1 MTRTRARGWSYAR
14 EVSNLDRRP
23 TEELTGGLATV
34 SATPARRVLEP
45 REVPLGGPRAMLV
58 RRTLPHRELRSVGA
72 WCFVDDY
79 GPSDP
84 AESPMRVPP
93 HPHTGLQTVTW
104 LLSGEV
110 LHQDSV
116 GSEQLVRPGSLSLMT
131 AGRGIAHAE
140 TSTPT
145 SQELRGVQLWVAL
158 PDESRH
164 TAPAFEHHDRLPV
177 HLPGGEGGGVTATVV
192 LGRVGDAVSPAT
204 TYSPIV
210 GADLEVAPGA
220 SENLP
225 LDPSFEHAV
234 LALSDDLV
242 VDGEPLAKGSL
253 LYLGRGRESVPVA
266 SAGRPTRGLL
276 LGGEPFDEELLM
288 WWNFVGRDH
297 DEVDAVRA
305 EWQRAVAGEETRF
318 GQVAAYDG
326 GALPAPAMPGT
337 RLRPRRR
344 S

>member
-1 MTRTRARGWSYAR
+1 M
-14 EVSNLDRRP
+14 SNLEPRP
-23 TEELTGGLATV
+23 AEEPAGGLATV
-34 SATPARRVLEP
+34 SRIPAQRVLEP

-84 AESPMRVPP
+84 SESPMRVPP

-140 TSTPT
+140 TSTP
-145 SQELRGVQLWVAL
+145 SSPELRGVQLWVAL

-177 HLPGGEGGGVTATVV
+177 HVVGEAEHGVAVTVV

-210 GADLEVAPGA
+210 GADFDVAAGA
-220 SENLP
+220 SGDLP
-225 LDPSFEHAV
+225 LDESFEHAV
-234 LALSDDLV
+234 LALSDGLV
-242 VDGEPLAKGSL
+242 VDGEPLGKASL
-253 LYLGRGRESVPVA
+253 LYLGCGRGSLTVG
-266 SAGRPTRGLL
+266 SDGRPARGLL

-297 DEVDAVRA
+297 DEVTALRE
-305 EWQRAVAGEETRF
+305 EWQRAVDGADTRF
-318 GQVAAYDG
+318 GRVSAYDG
-326 GALPAPAMPGT
+326 AALPAPTMPGT

>member
-1 MTRTRARGWSYAR
+1 M
-14 EVSNLDRRP
+14 SNLEPRP
-23 TEELTGGLATV
+23 AEEPAGGLATV
-34 SATPARRVLEP
+34 SRTPARRLLEP

-84 AESPMRVPP
+84 VESPMRVPP

-140 TSTPT
+140 TSTP
-145 SQELRGVQLWVAL
+145 SSPELRGVQLWVAL

-177 HLPGGEGGGVTATVV
+177 QAVGDGVAVTVV

-210 GADLEVAPGA
+210 GADVEVAAGA
-220 SENLP
+220 SGEVP
-225 LDPSFEHAV
+225 LEESFEHAV

-242 VDGEPLAKGSL
+242 VDGERLGKASL
-253 LYLGRGRESVPVA
+253 LYLGCGRESVSVSSDGGPA
-266 SAGRPTRGLL
+266 RGLL

-297 DEVDAVRA
+297 DEVAAFRD
-305 EWQRAVAGEETRF
+305 EWQTAVEGADTRF
-318 GQVAAYDG
+318 GQVSAYDG
-326 GALPAPAMPGT
+326 AALPAPTLPGT

-344 S
+344 G

>member
-1 MTRTRARGWSYAR
+1 M
-14 EVSNLDRRP
+14 SNLERKP
-23 TEELTGGLATV
+23 AEETAGGLATV
-34 SATPARRVLEP
+34 SRTPARRVLEP

-84 AESPMRVPP
+84 VESPMRVPP

-145 SQELRGVQLWVAL
+145 SPVLRGVQLWVAL
-158 PDESRH
+158 PDQSRH

-177 HLPGGEGGGVTATVV
+177 HAVGAVDDGVTVTVV
-192 LGRVGDAVSPAT
+192 LGRVGNAVSPAT

-210 GADLEVAPGA
+210 GADLEVTAGA
-220 SENLP
+220 SGDVP
-225 LDPSFEHAV
+225 VDATFEHAV
-234 LALSDDLV
+234 RALSDALV
-242 VDGEPLAKGSL
+242 VDGETLARGSL
-253 LYLGRGRESVPVA
+253 LYLGCGRESVAVSSDGGPA
-266 SAGRPTRGLL
+266 RGLL

-288 WWNFVGRDH
+288 WWNFVLRDH
-297 DEVDAVRA
+297 DEVVEAREEWMAAVGGA
-305 EWQRAVAGEETRF
+305 ATRF
-318 GQVAAYDG
+318 GDVGGYDG
-326 GALPAPAMPGT
+326 PSLAAPELPNS

-344 S
+344 R